1 MVDINNSEKYQDI
14 VEKLNLAQREAV
26 ETLEGPLLI
35 IAGPGSGKTRV
46 ITHRIAYLIRN
57 CGIRPYRIIAVTFTN
72 KAAREMAERLHQLL
86 GWSAEELT
94 LGTFHAICAR
104 ILRREGK
111 ETGLDPRFV
120 IYDEED
126 QLNAIKRSLEES
138 NVDSKRY
145 PPGVFQSAIKAAKS
159 QLLLPEQCLKHHRSY
174 FDEMV
179 GRVYEHYEQI
189 LAQSKALDFD
199 DLIMKTVLLFQN
211 YPQVLSRYQERY
223 FQVLVDEFQDT
234 NIAQYMLARQLAGKY
249 RNLCVVGDPDQSIY
263 SWRFADLRNI
273 LQFEKDY
280 PDAKVVLLEQNYR
293 SSQTILAAAQRVIS
307 VNRQRKE
314 KKLWTTNED
323 GFPVAVVET
332 DNEQEEARFVVNEVE
347 QLLKRGEIAPKDCA
361 VMYRTNAQSRAL
373 EEAFIRYGLPY
384 KLVGGIRF
392 YQRRE
397 VKDVIAY
404 LRLVQNPEDDVSLSR
419 IINVPGRGIGQHT
432 VGEMSRWAKLLG
444 VSWYQA
450 LQRLKAH
457 QAGDST
463 TSPLSSRPTQALLRF
478 LTLLDELR
486 SEREDRDVVDLLDL
500 VLEQTN
506 YKNYL
511 LEQPQGEER
520 WENILELRQVAKVY
534 GGLPS
539 GEGLA
544 SFLEG
549 VTLVSDVDGLDERAD
564 SVVLTTLHQAKGLE
578 FPVVFIVGMEEG
590 LFPHIKSFD
599 DPGQIEEERRLCYVG
614 MTRAKKRLYLVY
626 SYHRSVMGGTNS
638 ALPSRFLRD
647 IPSNL
652 LIRRQGREEVQMIA
666 AKGHTAYASLMDLQE
681 GDRVYHNTF
690 GDGTVISC
698 TPVSNDQELV
708 VDFGKKGGARRLLL
722 SLAPLWRI
730 E

>member
-1 MVDINNSEKYQDI
+1 MAKVNSGYKHQEI
-14 VEKLNLAQREAV
+14 IGKLNPAQKEAV
-26 ETLEGPLLI
+26 ETLGGPLLI
-35 IAGPGSGKTRV
+35 VAGPGSGKTRV
-46 ITHRIAYLIRN
+46 ITHRIAYLVQV
-57 CGIRPYRIIAVTFTN
+57 CGIRTYHLLAVTFTN
-72 KAAREMAERLHQLL
+72 KAAREMGERLHELL

-104 ILRREGK
+104 LLRREGK
-111 ETGLDPRFV
+111 ETGLEPRFV

-126 QLNAIKRSLEES
+126 QLNAVKRSLEEL

-145 PPGVFQSAIKAAKS
+145 SPGVFQSAIKAAKS
-159 QLLLPEQCLKHHRSY
+159 QLLLPEQCMAQRRSY
-174 FDEMV
+174 FGEMV
-179 GRVYEHYEQI
+179 GRVYERYERI
-189 LAQSKALDFD
+189 LAQSRALDFD

-211 YPQVLSRYQERY
+211 CPEVLTRYQERY
-223 FQVLVDEFQDT
+223 FHVLVDEFQDT
-234 NIAQYMLARQLAGKY
+234 NIAQYMLARQLAGKH
-249 RNLCVVGDPDQSIY
+249 RNICVVGDPDQSIY

-273 LQFEKDY
+273 LQFERDY
-280 PDAKVVLLEQNYR
+280 PDARVVLLEQNYR
-293 SSQTILAAAQRVIS
+293 SSQVILEAAQRVIS

-314 KKLWTTNED
+314 KKLWTTNEE
-323 GFPVAVVET
+323 GLPVAVVET
-332 DNEQEEARFVVNEVE
+332 DNEREEARFVVNEVE
-347 QLLKRGEIAPKDCA
+347 QLLSRGEITLKDCA

-404 LRLVQNPEDDVSLSR
+404 LRLVHNPEDGMSLAR
-419 IINVPGRGIGQHT
+419 IINVPSRGIGQHT
-432 VGEMSRWAKLLG
+432 VGELSRWAKLLG

-457 QAGDST
+457 QVGDSAL
-463 TSPLSSRPTQALLRF
+463 SPLSPRLTQALLHFRA
-478 LTLLDELR
+478 LLDELR
-486 SEREDRDVVDLLDL
+486 SEREDRDVADLLDL
-500 VLEQTN
+500 VLERTN
-506 YKNYL
+506 YKAYL
-511 LEQPQGEER
+511 LEQPQGEEC
-520 WENILELRQVAKVY
+520 WENILELRQVAEAY
-534 GGLPS
+534 SGLPQ

-549 VTLVSDVDGLDERAD
+549 VALFSEVDGLDEAAD
-564 SVVLTTLHQAKGLE
+564 SVVLITLHQAKGLE

-599 DPGQIEEERRLCYVG
+599 DPGQMEEERRLCYVG

-626 SYHRSVMGGTNS
+626 SHHRSVMGGTNS

-652 LIRRQGREEVQMIA
+652 LIRRQAREEVQVVE
-666 AKGHTAYASLMDLQE
+666 AKGHTAYPFLVDLRAGEQ
-681 GDRVYHNTF
+681 VCHNIF
-690 GDGTVISC
+690 GAGTVLSC
-698 TPVSNDQELV
+698 TPVGSDREVV
-708 VDFGKKGGARRLLL
+708 VDFGKNGGSKRLLL
-722 SLAPLWRI
+722 SLAPLKRV